1 MSFQS
6 DLDVL
11 LRVTGVTNIVSD
23 RIFPGIAPQNTLAPY
38 VVWRRNGGDPLATM
52 RGASR
57 ARRFINVLIY
67 CVTEGDNYDQA
78 CSLAD
83 AVHDA
88 VHAGSS
94 VMKGSCNP
102 PVDGFLPE
110 TRTFS
115 VIVEARMFHLA

>member
-6 DLDVL
+6 DLDAL
-11 LRVTGVTNIVSD
+11 LRVAAVTSIVGED
-23 RIFPGIAPQNTLAPY
+23 IFPGIAPQGTEEPY
-38 VVWRRNGGDPLATM
+38 IVWRRNGGDPLSTM
-52 RGASR
+52 GGAVR
-57 ARRFINVLIY
+57 DRRFINVLIY

-78 CSLAD
+78 CELAD

-94 VMKGSCNP
+94 AMKGTCNP

-115 VIVEARMFHLA
+115 VIVEARLFHRS